1 MSEMTQKN
9 RRRISFQN
17 GLSIYFFKRKEKKHK
32 VPTLKKNYRYPRQK
46 CYMSKLLKK

>member
-17 GLSIYFFKRKEKKHK
+17 GLSIYFFKRKEKK
-32 VPTLKKNYRYPRQK
+32 TQSANSKKIIAIHDKSVTCLN
-46 CYMSKLLKK
+46 

>member
-17 GLSIYFFKRKEKKHK
+17 GLSIYFFKRKEKKQSANS
-32 VPTLKKNYRYPRQK
+32 KKNYRYPRQK
-46 CYMSKLLKK
+46 RYMSRLLKK

>member
-32 VPTLKKNYRYPRQK
+32 VPTLKKIIHDKSVTCLNY
-46 CYMSKLLKK
+46 

>member
-32 VPTLKKNYRYPRQK
+32 VPTLKKIIAIHDKSVTCLNY
-46 CYMSKLLKK
+46 